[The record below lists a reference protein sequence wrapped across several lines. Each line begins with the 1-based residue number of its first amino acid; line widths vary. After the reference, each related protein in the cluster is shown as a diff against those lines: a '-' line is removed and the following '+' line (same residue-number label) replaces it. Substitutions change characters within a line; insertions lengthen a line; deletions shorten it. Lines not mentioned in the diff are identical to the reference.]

1 MTRHTISLL
10 AFLMLLFPAPILFG
24 NEHQTVEILAK
35 DRPEAW
41 AMKLVGSELLP
52 TSLGIPSQST
62 PWSVDL
68 GVEVGWLPS
77 LDAEQRMIGFN
88 GTKQENVNR
97 TPLFARPRVQ
107 LGLPADFSLTL
118 GLIPPVRIGGIRPTV
133 VAVALGRPLLDRGR
147 WRLAGRVYGQ
157 RGTLEGDI
165 TCDRDTVEAGD
176 DPVRNPF
183 GCQAPSEDKMT
194 IRSAGI
200 ELGGAFRATDTLE
213 PYAAVA
219 WNYFDTDFEV
229 NAVYSGFVDQ
239 SLLLASGPTV
249 SMTTGVAYNLDRR
262 IRLTGE
268 VLFTPLD
275 VQRGGIRVGD
285 DLWTI
290 RASLSYRL
298 R

>member
-1 MTRHTISLL
+1 MTRQTIVVFG
-10 AFLMLLFPAPILFG
+10 FLVLLFPARPLLG
-24 NEHQTVEILAK
+24 HEHQTVEILAK

-41 AMKLVGSELLP
+41 AMKLIGSELLL
-52 TSLGIPSQST
+52 TSLGLPDHST

-68 GVEVGWLPS
+68 GLELGWLPP
-77 LDAEQRMIGFN
+77 LDASQRLIGFN
-88 GTKQENVNR
+88 GTKEENVNR
-97 TPLFARPRVQ
+97 TPLFARPRVAV
-107 LGLPADFSLTL
+107 GLPAELSLTVA
-118 GLIPPVRIGGIRPTV
+118 LIPPARIGGIRPNV
-133 VAVALGRPLLDRGR
+133 VAVALGRPLFDRGR
-147 WRLAGRVYGQ
+147 WRLSGRVYGQ
-157 RGTLEGDI
+157 YGSLEGDI
-165 TCDRDTVEAGD
+165 TCDRDTVEAGN
-176 DPVRNPF
+176 DPARNPF

-200 ELGGAFRATDTLE
+200 ELGGALHASDRIE

-229 NAVYSGFVDQ
+229 NAVYSDFVDH
-239 SLLLASGPTV
+239 SLLLTSSPTV
-249 SMTTGVAYNLDRR
+249 SVTTGVGYQLDQR
-262 IRLTGE
+262 IRITGE

-275 VQRGGIRVGD
+275 VQRKGIRVGD